1 MGYETWTEERAAHF
15 ERMAQAGT
23 GYQEIAAELRITERT
38 ARRYVARWRLGIPAV
53 NPPSV
58 RRRRGAGRPVI
69 SFAEAIQKLP
79 EAERNR
85 RRAGVIERAQRGWEV
100 GRIAD
105 SLKIPVSMAR
115 AWLAEWEG
123 PTPAAEAGPPVERP
137 VAPAREYHP
146 WPQVT
151 MSPDDWPADVRFEDC
166 PRAVRDVT
174 GGRPRFTDGLR
185 SYSGNAA
192 AMCAY

>member
-58 RRRRGAGRPVI
+58 RRRRGAGRPVV
-69 SFAEAIQKLP
+69 SFAEAIRALP

-115 AWLAEWEG
+115 AWLAEWAG
-123 PTPAAEAGPPVERP
+123 PAPAAEAGPPVP
-137 VAPAREYHP
+137 PAVAVAREYHP

-151 MSPDDWPADVRFEDC
+151 ASHDDWPENARFDDSR
-166 PRAVRDVT
+166 RAVRDIT
-174 GGRPRFTDGLR
+174 GGRPPLTDAR

-192 AMCAY
+192 AMCA